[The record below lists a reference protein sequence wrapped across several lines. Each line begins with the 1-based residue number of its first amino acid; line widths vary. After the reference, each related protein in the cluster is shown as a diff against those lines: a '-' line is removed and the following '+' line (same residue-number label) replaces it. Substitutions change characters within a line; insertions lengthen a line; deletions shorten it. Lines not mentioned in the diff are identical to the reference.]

1 MKTKQFRVFALLATI
16 LSAGVIAPALA
27 QDAGKKEIVFGYSAS
42 LTGRFATEATDLKH
56 GYQLW
61 AEDVNKAGGISVK
74 GQKLPVKLVEY
85 DDASDANTAIR
96 NYERL
101 ITKDNVDFILSPWGS
116 GHNFA
121 ISAIAE
127 KYKYP
132 SVLATAAADRIFE
145 RKFKYIFAATQVASS
160 FYEALGDYLASVK
173 DEIKTVGIAYENF
186 LFTQSLHDSLLKK
199 LEAVGVKVVAD
210 EQYPLGGQDFTTVL
224 TKIKAANPDAFIA
237 INIMPSSVYLTRQMT
252 EVGFKPKLYAV
263 NIGPMYAQEFIDKL
277 GKSAERVIENGFWH
291 PALPYKGA
299 QTFFDEFTAKIK
311 KPPSTDATYA
321 YIAGSIMQQAIEKA
335 GTLDREQIANT
346 LRSGKFDTIL
356 GPYEFDD
363 RGVNKDQ
370 LSFITQ
376 VQDGKRTIVWPK
388 GVAGSSVKLPY

>member
-1 MKTKQFRVFALLATI
+1 MKTRWIRALVLVASALTAGWAT
-16 LSAGVIAPALA
+16 AACA
-27 QDAGKKEIVFGYSAS
+27 QEGKKEIVFGFSAS
-42 LTGRFATEATDLKH
+42 LTGKFATEATDLKH

-61 AEDVNKAGGISVK
+61 ADEVNRAGGISVK
-74 GQKLPVKLVEY
+74 GQKLPIRLVEY
-85 DDASDANTAIR
+85 DDASDANAAIR

-132 SVLATAAADRIFE
+132 TVLATAAADRIFE

-160 FYEALGDYLASVK
+160 FYDALGGYLETVK
-173 DEIKTVGIAYENF
+173 GDIKTVGIAYENF
-186 LFTQSLHDSLLKK
+186 LFTQSLHDYLLKK
-199 LEAVGVKVVAD
+199 LAAVGVKVVAD
-210 EQYPLGGQDFTTVL
+210 EQYPLGGQDFTTLL

-237 INIMPSSVYLTRQMT
+237 INIMPSSVYLTRQMA

-263 NIGPMYAQEFIDKL
+263 NIGPMYAQEFIGQL
-277 GKSAERVIENGFWH
+277 GKGAERVIENGFWH

-299 QTFFDEFTAKIK
+299 QAFYDEFEKRYK
-311 KPPSTDATYA
+311 KAPSTDATYA
-321 YIAGSIMQQAIEKA
+321 YIAGTIMQQAIEKA
-335 GTLDREQIANT
+335 GTLDREKVADA
-346 LRSGKFDTIL
+346 LRTGKFDTIL
-356 GPYEFDD
+356 GDYEFDD
-363 RGVNKDQ
+363 RGINKDQ

-376 VQDGKRTIVWPK
+376 VQDGKRTVVWPK
-388 GVAGSSVKLPY
+388 SVSNSGVKLPY

>member
-1 MKTKQFRVFALLATI
+1 MKTWWFRAFLLAV
-16 LSAGVIAPALA
+16 AALTTNWATAASA
-27 QDAGKKEIVFGYSAS
+27 QDGKKEIVFGFSAS
-42 LTGRFATEATDLKH
+42 LTGKFATEATDLKN

-61 AEDVNKAGGISVK
+61 ADEVNRAGGISVK
-74 GQKLPVKLVEY
+74 GQKLPVRLVEY
-85 DDASDANTAIR
+85 DDASDANAAIR

-160 FYEALGDYLASVK
+160 FYEALGDYLETVK
-173 DEIKTVGIAYENF
+173 GEIKTVGIAYENF
-186 LFTQSLHDSLLKK
+186 LFTQSLHDYLLKK
-199 LEAVGVKVVAD
+199 LAAVGVKVVAD
-210 EQYPLGGQDFTTVL
+210 EQYPLGGQDFTTLL

-237 INIMPSSVYLTRQMT
+237 INIMPSSVYLTRQMA

-263 NIGPMYAQEFIDKL
+263 NIGPMYAQEFIGQL

-299 QTFFDEFTAKIK
+299 QAFYDEFGKRYK
-311 KPPSTDATYA
+311 KAPSTDATYA

-335 GTLDREQIANT
+335 GTLDREKVADT
-346 LRSGKFDTIL
+346 LRTGKFDTIL
-356 GPYEFDD
+356 GDYEFDD

-388 GVAGSSVKLPY
+388 AVSNSGVKLPY